1 MPEGPR
7 VGSPGGVEGLR
18 EQLRTPERRE
28 QSGHRG
34 EQDNREHVGHRGE
47 QDNREHVGHRGEQDN
62 RYRETGKHRD
72 YRRVSP
78 RTTYNKAGDVV
89 SGQLIYKTIMGLEPI
104 WSLQAL
110 PSGA

>member
-34 EQDNREHVGHRGE
+34 EPE
-47 QDNREHVGHRGEQDN
+47 NREHVGHRGEQDN
-62 RYRETGKHRD
+62 RYRDTGKHRD

-78 RTTYNKAGDVV
+78 CTWTIYGKTGLGDVV
-89 SGQLIYKTIMGLEPI
+89 SGQLIYKATIVLQ
-104 WSLQAL
+104 LQAL
-110 PSGA
+110 KLEQNGLIRGLVNQY